1 MGERQAGDE
10 GQGERRKE
18 RSLDLSVPQVAGSAV
33 AAVVAAKLAANLG
46 VYGTILGAGVVSVL
60 GTCGG
65 SIFQHVFRR
74 TGRHMQEVAV
84 QAKPR
89 GRRAP
94 RGAGPDPTL
103 LPGAA
108 GTVVTDG
115 STTRLLAEPGLPGPE
130 LPDAHDIQDAPGA
143 HGAPEPALPGDG
155 YSEAT
160 LHRARARG
168 VKRPLVAVA
177 LAFGLTMGGITVY
190 EAAAGENL
198 SGNGTGTTV
207 GDVFSGRGSSSGSG
221 HTPSPAPSTTRP
233 GDNGGG
239 AGAGPTSGATGTA
252 PRHGGQSSPTP
263 TAPSTPGSGGATGG
277 GSGSSGGGEPAQSP
291 SPTSTPTP
299 WTTPTPSA
307 PTGGTGLTGGAGA
320 SLQGGSGSSG
330 N

>member
-1 MGERQAGDE
+1 MGERRAGDE

-94 RGAGPDPTL
+94 RGAGPDSTL

-115 STTRLLAEPGLPGPE
+115 STTRLSRTHTTSRTPRVR
-130 LPDAHDIQDAPGA
+130 
-143 HGAPEPALPGDG
+143 
-155 YSEAT
+155 T
-160 LHRARARG
+160 ARRN
-168 VKRPLVAVA
+168 RPCRV
-177 LAFGLTMGGITVY
+177 
-190 EAAAGENL
+190 
-198 SGNGTGTTV
+198 TGTPRPRST
-207 GDVFSGRGSSSGSG
+207 G
-221 HTPSPAPSTTRP
+221 PAP
-233 GDNGGG
+233 
-239 AGAGPTSGATGTA
+239 AG
-252 PRHGGQSSPTP
+252 
-263 TAPSTPGSGGATGG
+263 
-277 GSGSSGGGEPAQSP
+277 
-291 SPTSTPTP
+291 
-299 WTTPTPSA
+299 
-307 PTGGTGLTGGAGA
+307 
-320 SLQGGSGSSG
+320 
-330 N
+330 